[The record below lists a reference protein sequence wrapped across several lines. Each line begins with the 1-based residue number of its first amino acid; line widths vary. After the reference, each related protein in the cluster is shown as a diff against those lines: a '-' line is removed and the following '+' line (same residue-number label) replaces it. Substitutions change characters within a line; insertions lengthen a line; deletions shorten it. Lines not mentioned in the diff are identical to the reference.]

1 MLSEKTEG
9 YEYGLTQKQAFYLYL
24 YRMCPSL
31 DILHILWDMY
41 SKSNSQETLEYHQ
54 QISPF
59 KSHPLGMDSLF
70 HPVGGF
76 IDPDVFLM
84 YYTPRECYL
93 LSIKMIGHPYFFCQF
108 NKTYAELTQSSN
120 YYQTLINEPQI
131 KLRPLQKTRSLNRAL
146 QYLLD
151 GYPLFTKEQIM
162 RYINSIYT
170 MYKNNRILYAY
181 PISIDREGTLCRF
194 E

>member
-9 YEYGLTQKQAFYLYL
+9 YEYGLNQKQAFYLYL
-24 YRMCPSL
+24 YRLCPSL

-41 SKSNSQETLEYHQ
+41 NKSNSQETLEYHQ

-70 HPVGGF
+70 HPVAGF
-76 IDPDVFLM
+76 IDPDVFLT

-93 LSIKMIGHPYFFCQF
+93 LSIKMIGHPYFFCQL
-108 NKTYAELTQSSN
+108 NKTYAELNQSSN

-162 RYINSIYT
+162 RYINSIYN
-170 MYKNNRILYAY
+170 MYSNNRILYAY
-181 PISIDREGTLCRF
+181 PIAIDREGTLCRF